1 MLYFAE
7 ISPQPAAESFYNAM
21 SFSPIPGHFF
31 LKSDSGLKSILEA
44 ANHNLK
50 GLKCAKH
57 NYLVMAYPDNALK
70 IFLVSDMKVNVRE
83 MVLSR

>member
-1 MLYFAE
+1 MCCTSQNHPLSLPPSHSITML
-7 ISPQPAAESFYNAM
+7 
-21 SFSPIPGHFF
+21 FSLHTQTFF

-57 NYLVMAYPDNALK
+57 KYLVMAYPDNALK
-70 IFLVSDMKVNVRE
+70 IFLVSDMKVNVRK